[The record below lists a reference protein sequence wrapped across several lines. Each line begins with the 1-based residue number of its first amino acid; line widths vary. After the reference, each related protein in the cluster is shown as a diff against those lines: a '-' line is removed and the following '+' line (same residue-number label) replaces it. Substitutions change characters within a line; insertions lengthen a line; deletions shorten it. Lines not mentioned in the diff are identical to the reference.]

1 MSVELNCFHPL
12 VLNVGLAIHNADW
25 NWVDV
30 NSPFMRIY
38 YVLEGFAKLKLP
50 SGIVELK
57 PHYMYFIPAFTTHS
71 YICDSHFSLYYIHLY
86 EDNFDG
92 TSILDDWEIPTE
104 IKANK
109 FDMEL
114 MKRLCE
120 INPFMKLPQSD
131 PTSYDN
137 KPTLMKSLMTN
148 KSRPMYD
155 KVESRGIVYIIISR
169 FLKNASKIS
178 LGRDDRI
185 EKTIDYI
192 RNNLYSDITIAE
204 LAQRVFLSTDH
215 FIKLF
220 KHEMHTTPLQ
230 YITKK
235 KIEKAQLLLA
245 TCDLSVKN
253 ISYKLMFDDY
263 SYFCRIFKKI
273 TGVTPKEYRLT
284 VK

>member
-1 MSVELNCFHPL
+1 MSVELDRFHPL

-25 NWVDV
+25 NWVNV
-30 NSPFMRIY
+30 RSPFMRIY
-38 YVLEGFAKLKLP
+38 YVWEGYAKLKLP
-50 SGIVELK
+50 SGIFDLK
-57 PHYMYFIPAFTTHS
+57 PHYMYFIPSFTTHS
-71 YICDSHFSLYYIHLY
+71 YICDSYFSLYYIHLY
-86 EDNFDG
+86 ENNLDG
-92 TSILDDWEIPTE
+92 TSILDDWELPTE
-104 IKANK
+104 IKADSL
-109 FDMEL
+109 DMEL

-131 PTSYDN
+131 PASYDN
-137 KPTLMKSLMTN
+137 KPTLIKSLITN
-148 KSRPMYD
+148 ESRPMYD
-155 KVESRGIVYIIISR
+155 KVESRGIAYIIISR
-169 FLKNASKIS
+169 FLKHACKKS
-178 LGRDDRI
+178 LERDDRI
-185 EKTIDYI
+185 VKTIDYI
-192 RNNLYSDITIAE
+192 RNHLYSDIKIGD
-204 LAQRVFLSTDH
+204 LAQQVFLSTDH

-245 TCDLSVKN
+245 TCDLSVKS

-263 SYFCRIFKKI
+263 SYFCWIFKKI